1 MNALIGIN
9 GNRERLLERLRRLA
23 SPDLLAA
30 ALLLLGTVV
39 ALAWANS
46 PVSHTYAA
54 FWHAE
59 VALRL
64 GSAELRSD

>member
-1 MNALIGIN
+1 MSITGN
-9 GNRERLLERLRRLA
+9 GERLQDRLRRLW
-23 SPDLLAA
+23 SPELMAA